1 MTALGEFLVVHIEEV
16 EVFDNAA
23 GVRSYF
29 SSTSFAK
36 YASSTWDEDF
46 TETLIGALSP
56 IA

>member
-16 EVFDNAA
+16 EVFDNA